1 MTRTQDAR
9 WKSNCSISSQLN
21 ASALSILQS
30 KRARRKP
37 LTHDT
42 IEKRQR
48 ARQRRKNGTVALKEI
63 RHYQRSVDL
72 LIRLAPFHRLI
83 REIGIELSIDELGY
97 RWSSAAIEALQYAT
111 EAYITALFEDV
122 NKAAIHAKRVTIKP
136 EDLHIVRD
144 LRGSVNPN
152 EIF

>member
-1 MTRTQDAR
+1 MTRTQEAR
-9 WKSNCSISSQLN
+9 WKNNYQGNGSLN
-21 ASALSILQS
+21 GSLILQAKRS
-30 KRARRKP
+30 RKRSLTYETLEKRARSRRKP
-37 LTHDT
+37 
-42 IEKRQR
+42 
-48 ARQRRKNGTVALKEI
+48 GTVALKEI

-83 REIGIELSIDELGY
+83 REIGVELSVDEQGY
-97 RWSSAAIEALQYAT
+97 SWSPAAIEALQYAA

-136 EDLHIVRD
+136 EDLHIVRN